1 MGMIFQ
7 IRMLRNYCV
16 RSSFEQP
23 LNDISCHRLNG
34 VEAKINPFSSA
45 TALVRSQIAC
55 FRIVLNNS

>member
-1 MGMIFQ
+1 MGLIFQ
-7 IRMLRNYCV
+7 IRTLRNYCV

-34 VEAKINPFSSA
+34 VEAQINPLFERYCLSA
-45 TALVRSQIAC
+45 LQIAC